1 MSFIPSKSHAFLAA
15 GAALALAIGACGQQD
30 QGGASQSGT
39 TADTSAEPDMTQPAP
54 DDSTYSASA
63 GRTED
68 TAAGMASAGGDADF
82 VQNAAQ
88 TDMLEIQA
96 GQLASDKGQ
105 SPEVKKFAGMLVKD
119 HEAASKQLQQIAQ
132 NKDVQIPQTLSPDKQ
147 QSLQK
152 LQGMSGAEFDKAF
165 SQEMV
170 NGHEKAVQMYEQAA
184 QSAQDPEIRAFAEEK
199 LPTLREHL
207 KLAQSLPGADNQ
219 G

>member
-1 MSFIPSKSHAFLAA
+1 
-15 GAALALAIGACGQQD
+15 
-30 QGGASQSGT
+30 
-39 TADTSAEPDMTQPAP
+39 
-54 DDSTYSASA
+54 
-63 GRTED
+63 
-68 TAAGMASAGGDADF
+68 
-82 VQNAAQ
+82 
-88 TDMLEIQA
+88 
-96 GQLASDKGQ
+96 
-105 SPEVKKFAGMLVKD
+105 MLVKD

-152 LQGMSGAEFDKAF
+152 LQGMSGAEFDEAF

-170 NGHEKAVQMYEQAA
+170 SGHQKAVQMYEQAA

-207 KLAQSLPGADNQ
+207 KLAQALPGADNQ